1 MPRRALRAI
10 PGIFAAVLLFAVPP
24 CADAATRYVAD
35 TGTDGASCGISLA
48 TACRSI
54 SQAVELAN
62 PGDTILV
69 GPGRY
74 GDLNR
79 NGVLGEP
86 GEELGYL
93 TPPASCGCVLRIE
106 KRVIIISSGG
116 AAVTMVD
123 GRSVD
128 VIQNVFLTSPTGG
141 EFGRPG
147 KGFTVTE
154 TAQRDGSG
162 NFLGDGIV
170 IDSANV
176 KIRGNQV
183 VYTSEISG
191 NSLGFGIITVNDA
204 PIRIEGNQVT
214 GWLSGISARGAATVS
229 KNQVVRN
236 GLGIEATGG
245 SVVGNV
251 AINNTYGIAVS
262 GSTRVTG
269 NAGNANVLA
278 GIYVKTTSAFIG
290 DVTKNNFFANDD
302 SRNCGLIN
310 GGIVGLRASNNYWG
324 AASGPGAP
332 PANSVCHPFGGTTT
346 TSPFATTPFA
356 VKPLK
361 P

>member
-10 PGIFAAVLLFAVPP
+10 PGIFVAVLLFAVAPR
-24 CADAATRYVAD
+24 ADAATRYVAD
-35 TGTDGASCGISLA
+35 TGDDWPGCGLA
-48 TACRSI
+48 PTSACRSI
-54 SQAVELAN
+54 TWAVELAN

-79 NGVLGEP
+79 NGILGEP
-86 GEELGYL
+86 GEEVGYL
-93 TPPASCGCVLRIE
+93 TPPASCSCVLRIE

-116 AAVTMVD
+116 AAVTMID

-128 VIQNVFLTSPTGG
+128 VIQNVFLTTSGG

-176 KIRGNQV
+176 KVRGNQV
-183 VYTSEISG
+183 VYTSEIFG

-204 PIRIEGNQVT
+204 PIRIEGNEVT
-214 GWLSGISARGAATVS
+214 GWVSGISARGAATVS

-262 GSTRVTG
+262 GSTQVTG

-278 GIYVKTTSAFIG
+278 GIYVRATSAFTG
-290 DVTKNNFFANDD
+290 NVTKNNFFANDD

-310 GGIVGLRASNNYWG
+310 GGVVGLRASNNYWG